1 MCLPSETQQ
10 NEMIKDEVQHTMK
23 GISCIILYNIIILC
37 IELVESDIDN
47 TQDSELLSTSM
58 ESMECM
64 FIIVM

>member
-1 MCLPSETQQ
+1 MCLTSETQQ
-10 NEMIKDEVQHTMK
+10 NEMIKNEVQHTMK

>member
-1 MCLPSETQQ
+1 MCLTSETQQ